1 MLPEVEDWLAQ
12 EKLQHEFDAIGFYLS
27 AHPLEAYRKSCDRL
41 GVLDWAD
48 VQAGRVRDIRVK
60 MAGIVGARKV
70 INSARC
76 GQKIGRASCRARVCQ
91 YVSISVVDV

>member
-1 MLPEVEDWLAQ
+1 MRISDWSSDVCSSDL
-12 EKLQHEFDAIGFYLS
+12 FDAIGFYLS

-60 MAGIVGARKV
+60 MAGIVGARKI
-70 INSARC
+70 INSAR
-76 GQKIGRASCRARVCQ
+76 GGKIAFVQMSDTSGDRKSTRLN
-91 YVSISVVDV
+91 SSH